1 MKGDKIIKM
10 YFPPKV
16 ELVGQQEYNSIFPEI
31 ILIKTLLWV
40 HKYAHYCYLCRREEQ
55 MDVYWLN

>member
-1 MKGDKIIKM
+1 M

-31 ILIKTLLWV
+31 TLIKTLLWV